1 MFTRYH
7 QFVNLQRQGVPTPVL
22 NTSGQLWVCQFTPGF
37 RMCLNIQSDLTSP
50 LYVKINIS
58 IFPFVKT
65 KCVFNQQTYIC
76 SQHSTN
82 WHLYDTKRNIW
93 MYTLCVFIHGQS
105 EELFTE
111 GHLVKMLTV
120 NKMSSLVKILTGDIY
135 FKGSLKE
142 MGLQISYKYYF

>member
-1 MFTRYH
+1 
-7 QFVNLQRQGVPTPVL
+7 
-22 NTSGQLWVCQFTPGF
+22 
-37 RMCLNIQSDLTSP
+37 
-50 LYVKINIS
+50 
-58 IFPFVKT
+58 
-65 KCVFNQQTYIC
+65 
-76 SQHSTN
+76 
-82 WHLYDTKRNIW
+82 

-142 MGLQISYKYYF
+142 MG

>member
-1 MFTRYH
+1 
-7 QFVNLQRQGVPTPVL
+7 
-22 NTSGQLWVCQFTPGF
+22 
-37 RMCLNIQSDLTSP
+37 
-50 LYVKINIS
+50 
-58 IFPFVKT
+58 
-65 KCVFNQQTYIC
+65 
-76 SQHSTN
+76 
-82 WHLYDTKRNIW
+82 